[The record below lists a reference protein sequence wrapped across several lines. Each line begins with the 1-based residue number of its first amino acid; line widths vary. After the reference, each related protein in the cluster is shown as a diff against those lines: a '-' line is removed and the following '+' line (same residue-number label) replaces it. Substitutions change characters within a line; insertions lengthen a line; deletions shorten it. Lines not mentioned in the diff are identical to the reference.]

1 MGKVYKAICTAV
13 EKRWSRLWKSEVS
26 DDAHRFRGQKNKGAG
41 SAPESRKYLGLNG
54 LKEGTYFLPFF
65 PFFVLFLAA
74 FFLAGMWTVT
84 SSWQIRLTVPK
95 AAC

>member
-1 MGKVYKAICTAV
+1 MRSTAFAGKKIGGLIQPPNPGNTF
-13 EKRWSRLWKSEVS
+13 RWNS
-26 DDAHRFRGQKNKGAG
+26 
-41 SAPESRKYLGLNG
+41 

-65 PFFVLFLAA
+65 AFFVLFLAA